1 MYDNSSTNRRP
12 RPPPAQQL
20 SSSSSSFLPPHRR
33 TRARYRSASPS
44 ALRAA
49 FDMGPRSATTTRPA
63 HAHTNAPRLLN
74 KFSGGGAGD
83 DSGRGRPIL
92 GKGTKRPL
100 WDVTADVP
108 KWAPPP
114 VMITA
119 AGKKAVARRAADAL
133 ALECARAT
141 ALDKL
146 RKRLNAAGGAAGAG
160 APPPQAFERWRFAA
174 KHAEET
180 DPGVTVPADA
190 RDPSV
195 PSVVDADDG
204 APVAQLE
211 SDLARAGVPAGDAA
225 RVAREIATSAAAE
238 ALALRKLRDRLRGA
252 PAADAAPVTVAVT
265 FRKHSVELVSSKG
278 GHFVVLSRVAYGK
291 LAAMYR
297 RNAPPGDPELPPLAN
312 DPANGNGS
320 DGSDADG
327 SDGDDSDGDG
337 DGDGERAA
345 RGSVEEAESRAAA
358 ASPESA
364 SRTAFHA
371 RLFALL
377 LRYKSIQGYGFQASV
392 GPGAFETLRDAIG
405 AGTECFAS
413 PLNAFFPRFF
423 SAFPDVDAPFGSC
436 GDFFAGAARL
446 KRGCYQANPPFV
458 GHVMSAMARAMHA
471 ALDVAERDDQPLTF
485 VVFVP
490 GWTDEPSWVSLSES
504 PRVRSKFVVAA
515 ADHGY
520 CDGAAHQRKASFRG
534 SSYDTGVFVLQSS
547 RAAASAAG
555 RRVVAGP
562 TEPGGLPRFEAEV
575 RAALAGA
582 RLAASVVAAVVGDAA
597 AGGRKKRKKKESRE
611 GGDEEG
617 DEGRKKKKEKKK
629 ESKAAKKRRKRREG
643 KTDAAKVADGGE
655 ANE

>member
-1 MYDNSSTNRRP
+1 MDDNSSTNRRP

-114 VMITA
+114 VMTTA

-146 RKRLNAAGGAAGAG
+146 RKRLNAAGVAAGAG

-211 SDLARAGVPAGDAA
+211 SDLARAGVPAEDAA

-312 DPANGNGS
+312 DPANGDV
-320 DGSDADG
+320 DGSDA
-327 SDGDDSDGDG
+327 DDSDGDG

-358 ASPESA
+358 ESPESA
-364 SRTAFHA
+364 GRTAFHA

-555 RRVVAGP
+555 KTGRRGTDRAGRFAAIR
-562 TEPGGLPRFEAEV
+562 GGSSS
-575 RAALAGA
+575 GA
-582 RLAASVVAAVVGDAA
+582 R
-597 AGGRKKRKKKESRE
+597 
-611 GGDEEG
+611 
-617 DEGRKKKKEKKK
+617 
-629 ESKAAKKRRKRREG
+629 
-643 KTDAAKVADGGE
+643 GGE
-655 ANE
+655 ARGERRRRRRGGRRRGGTEEEEE

>member
-1 MYDNSSTNRRP
+1 
-12 RPPPAQQL
+12 
-20 SSSSSSFLPPHRR
+20 
-33 TRARYRSASPS
+33 
-44 ALRAA
+44 
-49 FDMGPRSATTTRPA
+49 MGPRSATTTRPA

-74 KFSGGGAGD
+74 KFGGGGSREDA
-83 DSGRGRPIL
+83 GRGRPIL
-92 GKGTKRPL
+92 GKGTKRAL

-114 VMITA
+114 AMTTA
-119 AGKKAVARRAADAL
+119 AGKKAVAREAAHAL

-146 RKRLNAAGGAAGAG
+146 RKRLNAAGVAAGAG

-180 DPGVTVPADA
+180 DPRVAVPADA

-195 PSVVDADDG
+195 PSAVDADDG

-211 SDLARAGVPAGDAA
+211 SDLARAGVPAEDAA
-225 RVAREIATSAAAE
+225 RVAREIATAAAAE

-252 PAADAAPVTVAVT
+252 SAADAAPVTVAVT

-278 GHFVVLSRVAYGK
+278 GHFAVLSRRAYGK

-297 RNAPPGDPELPPLAN
+297 RNAPPGDPGLPPLAN
-312 DPANGNGS
+312 HPG
-320 DGSDADG
+320 DG
-327 SDGDDSDGDG
+327 SDGDGSDSDGDG

-345 RGSVEEAESRAAA
+345 RGSVEEAEVNAAA
-358 ASPESA
+358 AESA
-364 SRTAFHA
+364 ASESPGRLAFHA

-392 GPGAFETLRDAIG
+392 GPETFETLRDAIG

-458 GHVMSAMARAMHA
+458 GHVMSAMARAMRA

-485 VVFVP
+485 VAFVP
-490 GWTDEPSWVSLSES
+490 GWTDEPSWTALSES
-504 PRVRSKFVVAA
+504 PHVRSKFVVAA

-534 SSYDTGVFVLQSS
+534 SLYDTGVFVLQSS
-547 RAAASAAG
+547 RAVASAAG
-555 RRVVAGP
+555 RRVAAGP

-582 RLAASVVAAVVGDAA
+582 RLAASVVKAAVGDAA
-597 AGGRKKRKKKESRE
+597 AGKRKKRKKRRDAEGTREPE
-611 GGDEEG
+611 GGDE
-617 DEGRKKKKEKKK
+617 DDDAGREKRKKEKKK
-629 ESKAAKKRRKRREG
+629 ESKAAKKRRKRREE
-643 KTDAAKVADGGE
+643 KAAGAETAKDADGGE

>member
-1 MYDNSSTNRRP
+1 
-12 RPPPAQQL
+12 
-20 SSSSSSFLPPHRR
+20 
-33 TRARYRSASPS
+33 
-44 ALRAA
+44 
-49 FDMGPRSATTTRPA
+49 MGPRSATTTRPA

-114 VMITA
+114 VMTTA

-146 RKRLNAAGGAAGAG
+146 RKRLNAAGVAAGAG

-312 DPANGNGS
+312 DPANGNVPTVPTVPTRTIPTGTGTATAS
-320 DGSDADG
+320 APREGPSRRR
-327 SDGDDSDGDG
+327 S
-337 DGDGERAA
+337 R
-345 RGSVEEAESRAAA
+345 RAAA

-582 RLAASVVAAVVGDAA
+582 RLAASVVAAAVGDAA

>member
-1 MYDNSSTNRRP
+1 M
-12 RPPPAQQL
+12 
-20 SSSSSSFLPPHRR
+20 
-33 TRARYRSASPS
+33 RARHRPGQAPQ
-44 ALRAA
+44 
-49 FDMGPRSATTTRPA
+49 ATER
-63 HAHTNAPRLLN
+63 R
-74 KFSGGGAGD
+74 GRRR
-83 DSGRGRPIL
+83 GRGR
-92 GKGTKRPL
+92 
-100 WDVTADVP
+100 A
-108 KWAPPP
+108 
-114 VMITA
+114 
-119 AGKKAVARRAADAL
+119 
-133 ALECARAT
+133 
-141 ALDKL
+141 
-146 RKRLNAAGGAAGAG
+146 
-160 APPPQAFERWRFAA
+160 PPQAFERWRFAA

-320 DGSDADG
+320 DGSDGSDADD

-337 DGDGERAA
+337 DGDGAA
-345 RGSVEEAESRAAA
+345 REGPSRRRSRAPPP
-358 ASPESA
+358 SPESA

-413 PLNAFFPRFF
+413 PLNAFLRAFLLGVSRRGRALRLLRRFLRRRDATQARVLPGQPAVRGPRHVRDGARDARRARRRRTRRSTAHVRRLRTRVDGRTLVGFAVGE
-423 SAFPDVDAPFGSC
+423 SARSVEVRRRRGGPRGTATAPRIREKRRS
-436 GDFFAGAARL
+436 AGRRTT
-446 KRGCYQANPPFV
+446 RGC
-458 GHVMSAMARAMHA
+458 SCCSRRAR
-471 ALDVAERDDQPLTF
+471 R
-485 VVFVP
+485 
-490 GWTDEPSWVSLSES
+490 
-504 PRVRSKFVVAA
+504 R
-515 ADHGY
+515 
-520 CDGAAHQRKASFRG
+520 
-534 SSYDTGVFVLQSS
+534 
-547 RAAASAAG
+547 AAG
-555 RRVVAGP
+555 RRALLDRPSRAVC
-562 TEPGGLPRFEAEV
+562 RDSRRKFERRSRGRGSR
-575 RAALAGA
+575 RA
-582 RLAASVVAAVVGDAA
+582 SSPPHVGDAA

>member
-1 MYDNSSTNRRP
+1 M
-12 RPPPAQQL
+12 
-20 SSSSSSFLPPHRR
+20 
-33 TRARYRSASPS
+33 
-44 ALRAA
+44 
-49 FDMGPRSATTTRPA
+49 
-63 HAHTNAPRLLN
+63 
-74 KFSGGGAGD
+74 
-83 DSGRGRPIL
+83 
-92 GKGTKRPL
+92 
-100 WDVTADVP
+100 
-108 KWAPPP
+108 
-114 VMITA
+114 
-119 AGKKAVARRAADAL
+119 
-133 ALECARAT
+133 
-141 ALDKL
+141 
-146 RKRLNAAGGAAGAG
+146 
-160 APPPQAFERWRFAA
+160 
-174 KHAEET
+174 
-180 DPGVTVPADA
+180 
-190 RDPSV
+190 
-195 PSVVDADDG
+195 
-204 APVAQLE
+204 
-211 SDLARAGVPAGDAA
+211 
-225 RVAREIATSAAAE
+225 
-238 ALALRKLRDRLRGA
+238 
-252 PAADAAPVTVAVT
+252 T

-278 GHFVVLSRVAYGK
+278 GHFVVLSRRAYGK

-312 DPANGNGS
+312 DPANGNV
-320 DGSDADG
+320 DGSDA
-327 SDGDDSDGDG
+327 DDSDGDG

-345 RGSVEEAESRAAA
+345 RGSVEEAESNAAA
-358 ASPESA
+358 ESPKSA
-364 SRTAFHA
+364 GRTAFHA

-405 AGTECFAS
+405 AGTS
-413 PLNAFFPRFF
+413 VSRLRSTRFPRFF

-490 GWTDEPSWVSLSES
+490 GWTDEPSWSALSES
-504 PRVRSKFVVAA
+504 PHVRSKFVVAA

-555 RRVVAGP
+555 RRVVASLAPASAARTSASNRGKPPGSVGP
-562 TEPGGLPRFEAEV
+562 ATTRLP
-575 RAALAGA
+575 AA
-582 RLAASVVAAVVGDAA
+582 VGDAA